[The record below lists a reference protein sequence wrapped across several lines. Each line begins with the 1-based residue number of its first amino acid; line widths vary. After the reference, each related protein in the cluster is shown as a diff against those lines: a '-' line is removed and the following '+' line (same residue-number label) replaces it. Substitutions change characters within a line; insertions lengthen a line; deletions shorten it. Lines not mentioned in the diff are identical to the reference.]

1 MSPIKRKIAKK
12 ITGTK
17 PRRAVKK
24 PTSLKFKRDYEVE
37 DGRPSRAEMQIDAEL
52 RTAGVAKGSRKPS
65 VTVGS
70 ESEAGG
76 VVAESTSRGMR
87 KRAEEINRLQK
98 LVDTGK
104 ATKAEKAKLDRMT
117 AKDEL
122 DMVRSQVKGAA
133 TRSANAKKIPKG
145 TYMNRNTGEVFE
157 DVETKADLPKGAKM
171 DDYIHNPTKNQI
183 ESLSR
188 SAKIRAKLERTG
200 NTGSQSDARRMLE
213 KRNPKDKDVKM
224 GNVTLG
230 TRKADMAKGGAVKKK
245 ATGHMDYRMNKG
257 GLLLSSVDNRKKK

>member
-1 MSPIKRKIAKK
+1 MSPVKRRIAQKIA
-12 ITGTK
+12 GTK
-17 PRRAVKK
+17 TRRAVKK
-24 PTSLKFKRDYEVE
+24 PTSLRFKKDYEVE
-37 DGRPSRAEMQIDAEL
+37 DGRASREEMQIDAEL
-52 RTAGVAKGSRKPS
+52 RTADVARGSRKPS

-70 ESEAGG
+70 KSEAGG
-76 VVAESTSRGMR
+76 VVAESTSRGGR
-87 KRAEEINRLQK
+87 KAGERKAELSAKKR
-98 LVDTGK
+98 DGT
-104 ATKAEKAKLDRMT
+104 ATKKELKELERLRARDLLD
-117 AKDEL
+117 K
-122 DMVRSQVKGAA
+122 VRADVKGGA

-171 DDYIHNPTKNQI
+171 DDFIHNPTKNQI
-183 ESLSR
+183 ESLGR
-188 SAKIRAKLERTG
+188 SAKIKARLERTG